1 MLDLNYGVVEIAGR
15 WTIIGQGLRFGSF
28 DTAAEAES
36 VARRL
41 AEQAAGLPVQLHVQD
56 AWGEL
61 IRTAP
66 PAQA

>member
-28 DTAAEAES
+28 ATAAEAEA
-36 VARRL
+36 VARKM

-61 IRTAP
+61 IKTAP
-66 PAQA
+66 PNHA